1 MFLWMKFDTKRL
13 QLDSSNC
20 NDILVRGN
28 PLTLPAGLGKFN
40 NWGVFINEDDQ
51 FVVVGDGIKLPDLYS
66 IMFWLLLPP
75 PPQNDPNKPSFR
87 ILFQGKRGKGGHVA
101 IDPTLTQIGMF
112 DEYTKN
118 FIYFD
123 FNLESLE

>member
-75 PPQNDPNKPSFR
+75 PP
-87 ILFQGKRGKGGHVA
+87 
-101 IDPTLTQIGMF
+101 
-112 DEYTKN
+112 
-118 FIYFD
+118 
-123 FNLESLE
+123 